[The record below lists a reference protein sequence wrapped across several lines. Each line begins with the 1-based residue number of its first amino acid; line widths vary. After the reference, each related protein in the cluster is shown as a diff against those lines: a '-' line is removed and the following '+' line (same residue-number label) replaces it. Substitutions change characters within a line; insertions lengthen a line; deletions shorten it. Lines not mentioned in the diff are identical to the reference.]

1 MIRLLLVEDELQ
13 LLRALDVNLSA
24 RGYDVHKVLTGE
36 EALREAATLHPDV
49 VLLDLGL
56 PGLDGIDVIRGL
68 RTWTETPI
76 IVLSARDREN
86 DKVTALD
93 VGADDYVTKPFS
105 MAELL
110 ARLRAAVRRT
120 SLPEPVAPVT
130 TDDFTI
136 DLAGRRVTSRDG
148 EVVRLTPTEW
158 HIVEILARNEGLL
171 VTQQELLR
179 AVWGLDHDRHTNYL
193 RVHLAAIRRK
203 LETLPAKPR
212 YFHTEAGMGY
222 RFDAGRQLP
231 EPGTRP
237 RAEFPPGR
245 G

>member
-1 MIRLLLVEDELQ
+1 MTRLLLVEDELQ

-36 EALREAATLHPDV
+36 EALREASSVHPDV

-68 RTWTETPI
+68 RTWTDTPI
-76 IVLSARDREN
+76 IVLSARDGEN

-110 ARLRAAVRRT
+110 ARLRAAARRT
-120 SLPEPVAPVT
+120 SVSASEAPVVT
-130 TDDFTI
+130 ADFTI
-136 DLAGRRVTSRDG
+136 DLAGRQVRAADG
-148 EVVRLTPTEW
+148 VIRLTPTEW

-171 VTQQELLR
+171 VTQQQLLS
-179 AVWGLDHDRHTNYL
+179 AVWGPNHERHTNYL

-203 LETLPAKPR
+203 LEPLPAQPR

-222 RFDAGRQLP
+222 RFVATPQR
-231 EPGTRP
+231 
-237 RAEFPPGR
+237 
-245 G
+245 

>member
-1 MIRLLLVEDELQ
+1 VTRVLLVEDELQ
-13 LLRALDVNLSA
+13 LLRALDVNLRA
-24 RGYDVHKVLTGE
+24 RGYEVHKVMTGE
-36 EALREAATLHPDV
+36 EALREASSSQPDV

-76 IVLSARDREN
+76 IVLSARDAEH

-110 ARLRAAVRRT
+110 ARLRAAVRRNST
-120 SLPEPVAPVT
+120 ADAVVPVIT
-130 TDDFTI
+130 EDFTI
-136 DLAGRRVTSRDG
+136 DLMGRRVTRPSGAR
-148 EVVRLTPTEW
+148 VRLTPTEW
-158 HIVEILARNEGLL
+158 QIVEILARNEGLL
-171 VTQQELLR
+171 VMQKDLLH
-179 AVWGLDHDRHTNYL
+179 AVWGPLHERHTNYL
-193 RVHLAAIRRK
+193 RVHMAHIRSK
-203 LETLPAKPR
+203 LEPRPADPR

-222 RFDAGRQLP
+222 RFV
-231 EPGTRP
+231 
-237 RAEFPPGR
+237 R